1 MHTGF
6 LNTGPDGRFVHSF
19 YPAPAVWCCATHVL
33 GLPEETD
40 RQGAAAHEAGHAV
53 AAFVVGI
60 HVIGIT
66 LTTER
71 EQQPCGPAVAVSG
84 VTDIGPLAVPVD
96 GYLTMLAAGEAA
108 HRRWLRE
115 SGLYSADRAWAVE
128 CGALDDTGKGVDA
141 LREQVPE
148 LEDTG
153 YRQLFWRSR
162 PAAEALVDA
171 HWNRVL
177 AVAAGLARLGR
188 LSGAEA
194 AALAGLPNPPEPGP
208 AQGCPL

>member
-1 MHTGF
+1 MMHSGF
-6 LNTGPDGRFVHSF
+6 LGTGPDGLLVHSF
-19 YPAPAVWCCATHVL
+19 HPAPAVWCCATHVL
-33 GLPEETD
+33 GLPLETD
-40 RQGAAAHEAGHAV
+40 RQGAAVHEAGHAV
-53 AAFVVGI
+53 AAFVAGI

-71 EQQPCGPAVAVSG
+71 AQQPCGPAAAVSG
-84 VTDIGPLAVPVD
+84 VTDIGRMAVPVD

-108 HRRWLRE
+108 HQRWLRE
-115 SGLYSADRAWAVE
+115 ADLHTADRAWAVE
-128 CGALDDTGKGVDA
+128 RGALDDTGKAVDA
-141 LREQVPE
+141 LRDQVPG

-177 AVAAGLARLGR
+177 AVAAGLAGPGR

-208 AQGCPL
+208 AQG